1 MSVYQLFYVS
11 TAKVGIEQFDVDQIL
26 LKARLVNPSKKLT
39 GVLLFRD
46 GIFLQLLEGDK
57 ADVQWLYQKIKKD
70 SRHRNIFT
78 IFDKVAENRLFRDW
92 SMGYCE
98 IGPIQLKMVN
108 EVIGWKRLTS
118 GKDVSSEL
126 ILDLLAKFKAGI

>member
-1 MSVYQLFYVS
+1 VSVHQLFYVS
-11 TAKVGIEQFDVDQIL
+11 TAKLGLEQFDVDQIL
-26 LKARLVNPSKKLT
+26 LKARLVNPSKNLT

-57 ADVQWLYQKIKKD
+57 ADIQWLYQKIKKD
-70 SRHRNIFT
+70 PRHRNIFT
-78 IFDKVAENRLFRDW
+78 IFETVAEKRLFRDW

-118 GKDVSSEL
+118 GKDVSPEL